1 MAAEEVAANI
11 TDSSATD
18 THPDRLEH
26 YNLAFDIE
34 GVAACH
40 ITASDSFAPDIHFC
54 CYSLSPLDADVNSG
68 CCSPSDRRSEA
79 YDDWMH
85 TYLQLCSRYSLFAG
99 VYQCWTPPGCPLST
113 TAITIG
119 NPLCC
124 RIADSSA
131 ALTSLMSLTIA
142 GKLRDCSA
150 HSWVGRQRI
159 V

>member
-1 MAAEEVAANI
+1 
-11 TDSSATD
+11 
-18 THPDRLEH
+18 
-26 YNLAFDIE
+26 
-34 GVAACH
+34 
-40 ITASDSFAPDIHFC
+40 
-54 CYSLSPLDADVNSG
+54 
-68 CCSPSDRRSEA
+68 
-79 YDDWMH
+79 MH